1 MNYSTFWLIQYFNN
15 NNDDYVD
22 GKLNESYYDNDGD
35 EFDENEFGDKFI
47 REARLTRE
55 QETRLKAIESQLEK
69 LKSIRYSRE

>member
-1 MNYSTFWLIQYFNN
+1 MKNLGVIQ
-15 NNDDYVD
+15 V
-22 GKLNESYYDNDGD
+22 KLND